1 MQSFDLRFN
10 LVEDSSTSIMA
21 ALSSFLVPLF
31 TPLGL
36 GDWRVVTSLI
46 TGFIAKESVVST
58 MNILFSGG
66 VENALTAVTAATLLV
81 FSLLYSPC
89 VAAIAAIKRELGAL
103 YALAVVLWQ
112 CAIAWIVAFI
122 LKFIFVAMGM

>member
-1 MQSFDLRFN
+1 
-10 LVEDSSTSIMA
+10 
-21 ALSSFLVPLF
+21 
-31 TPLGL
+31 
-36 GDWRVVTSLI
+36 
-46 TGFIAKESVVST
+46 

-66 VENALTAVTAATLLV
+66 VENALTAVTAATLLI

-122 LKFIFVAMGM
+122 LKFVFVAMGM